1 MARLSHRL
9 FSFGTWVVLPA
20 LFLSIIAGAWTTS
33 VSAQDSTPAA
43 DVKVGVLEG
52 NPVYIAC
59 DTNVTADASDANATP
74 VPADSPSTT
83 YALTADSVASYTAE
97 EELAS
102 QGANTAVGTTNTIIG
117 NVYFDADGN
126 PMACSRVDVDMR
138 TFVSDESRRDNFLR
152 SNTLETDTYPV
163 ATFVMTSVEG
173 LNGALINGQETSFYL
188 VGNLTMHGVTKLVR
202 WEVTATLDGDDLTG
216 KANTEFEMTDFN
228 ITEPKVGPVL
238 SVDSTIKLEI
248 DIVATKS

>member
-1 MARLSHRL
+1 MSRFFKS
-9 FSFGTWVVLPA
+9 GTWIILPA
-20 LFLSIIAGAWTTS
+20 LFLSLFAGAWTTS

-43 DVKVGVLEG
+43 DLEVGVLDA

-74 VPADSPSTT
+74 IPADSPSTT
-83 YALTADSVASYTAE
+83 YTLTADSAASYTAE

-102 QGANTAVGTTNTIIG
+102 QGANTAVGTTNTIVG
-117 NVYFDADGN
+117 NVYFDANGN
-126 PMACSRVDVDMR
+126 PMACTRVDVDMR

-152 SNTLETDTYPV
+152 GNTLETDTYPV
-163 ATFVMTSVEG
+163 ATFVVTSVEG
-173 LNGALINGQETSFYL
+173 LDGALVDGQETSFYL

-202 WEVTATLDGDDLTG
+202 WEVTATLDGDNLTG

-248 DIVATKS
+248 DVLATKA